1 MTLGPALA
9 LAAGVGGKDL
19 ELLLLPKPAFLCSNS
34 MSPLTPYSS
43 RVQAGAAGA
52 GGMPPG
58 MPNVDPAKYMSAMQ
72 RVMGNPQFLE
82 AAESLG
88 KSLLTQV

>member
-1 MTLGPALA
+1 
-9 LAAGVGGKDL
+9 
-19 ELLLLPKPAFLCSNS
+19 
-34 MSPLTPYSS
+34 
-43 RVQAGAAGA
+43 
-52 GGMPPG
+52 MPPG

-88 KSLLTQV
+88 KSLLTQVCPRQWVGGGIGGTACLCLTHAGPP